1 MKVITRSGK
10 KEDVRF
16 DFITAK
22 LQNLSDKNV
31 WGRKLNVD
39 PVYIAQN
46 ICSLIYDGITT
57 TELDDFSASFAATLF
72 KEDPDYLLLASR
84 IAVNNHHKN
93 TSGTFYE
100 KMLSLNDF
108 GVVSNEFI
116 QSVQKHEKLI
126 EKLINYDRDYSLSYF
141 GFKTLFAG
149 YLLNKNGIYERPQ
162 DLFMRVAVAIHD
174 DPKCITDTYNSLS
187 CKY

>member
-10 KEDVRF
+10 HEDVRF

-22 LQNLSDKNV
+22 LQNLSNENI
-31 WGRKLNVD
+31 WGRKLNTD

-57 TELDDFSASFAATLF
+57 TELDDFSASFSATLF

-93 TSGTFYE
+93 T
-100 KMLSLNDF
+100 LNSFKD
-108 GVVSNEFI
+108 
-116 QSVQKHEKLI
+116 K
-126 EKLINYDRDYSLSYF
+126 INFLKVF
-141 GFKTLFAG
+141 
-149 YLLNKNGIYERPQ
+149 
-162 DLFMRVAVAIHD
+162 
-174 DPKCITDTYNSLS
+174 
-187 CKY
+187 